1 MILSISFTG
10 AGSFRLRMRCFFGAQ
25 WSDSVV
31 VLGLSGGLACF
42 EPNAV
47 SDRTLHPNDL
57 VDGTQRVS
65 PRASSLLSFLTR
77 HEKSR

>member
-10 AGSFRLRMRCFFGAQ
+10 AGLFRLRMRCFFGVQ

-31 VLGLSGGLACF
+31 VLELSGVLACF

-47 SDRTLHPNDL
+47 SDRTLHL
-57 VDGTQRVS
+57 LTQWPGGRDATRLTTRIVTPFFPHS
-65 PRASSLLSFLTR
+65 P
-77 HEKSR
+77 

>member
-10 AGSFRLRMRCFFGAQ
+10 AGLFRLRMRCFFGVQ

-31 VLGLSGGLACF
+31 VLELSGGLACF

-47 SDRTLHPNDL
+47 SDRTLHPL
-57 VDGTQRVS
+57 TQ
-65 PRASSLLSFLTR
+65 
-77 HEKSR
+77 